1 MEAISQVD
9 VQNSRTAPGRLR
21 RVGRRKHG
29 ILLLPVVPCHD
40 GGSGAHGVSPG
51 FFAIPS
57 ETDMSGM
64 ERIYQIDQI
73 LAGRK
78 FVPRMELQEKLG
90 VSWATLKR
98 DLNYLKDRLN
108 APIIY
113 DRDLGG
119 YRFETEGKRVGPQYE
134 LPGLWFSAEEIHALL
149 TMQHLLSNLDTG
161 GLLGPQIKP
170 LLARLTGL
178 LGAAD
183 NPAEEVQRRIRIQTV
198 GAREFHLDH
207 FQSVGSA
214 LLRRKRLVIR
224 YHARGT
230 DDTTERE
237 VSPQRLVHYRD
248 NWYLDAWCHM
258 RNDLRAFAVDAIEH
272 AEILDKRAKDVAD
285 KRLDEILGS
294 GYGIFSGDDV
304 SWATLRFTPERARWV
319 AAERWHPRQEAR
331 LLKDGG
337 YELRIPYTDD
347 RELIMD
353 IMKYGADCA
362 VVSPK
367 ALVARVAVEIERAA
381 ALYRQ

>member
-1 MEAISQVD
+1 
-9 VQNSRTAPGRLR
+9 
-21 RVGRRKHG
+21 
-29 ILLLPVVPCHD
+29 
-40 GGSGAHGVSPG
+40 
-51 FFAIPS
+51 
-57 ETDMSGM
+57 MSGM

-78 FVPRMELQEKLG
+78 FVPRKELQERLG

-108 APIIY
+108 APIIH

-119 YRFETEGKRVGPQYE
+119 YRFETEGKRIGPQYE

-178 LGAAD
+178 LGTAD
-183 NPAEEVQRRIRIQTV
+183 NPVEEVQRRIRIQTV
-198 GAREFHLDH
+198 GAREFHLSH
-207 FQSVGSA
+207 FQAVGSA

-230 DDTTERE
+230 DEISERE
-237 VSPQRLVHYRD
+237 ISPQRLVHYRD
-248 NWYLDAWCHM
+248 NWYLDAWCHV
-258 RNDLRAFAVDAIEH
+258 RDGLRAFSVDAIEQ

-285 KRLDEILGS
+285 KRLDEVLGS
-294 GYGIFSGDDV
+294 GYGIFSGDKIA
-304 SWATLRFTPERARWV
+304 WATLRFTPERARWV
-319 AAERWHPRQEAR
+319 AAERWHPNQEGILR
-331 LLKDGG
+331 KDGS
-337 YELRIPYTDD
+337 YELKVPYSDD

-353 IMKYGADCA
+353 IMKYGGDCT
-362 VVSPK
+362 VVSPQ
-367 ALVARVAVEIERAA
+367 ALVKRVASELERG
-381 ALYRQ
+381 LKCYKSSP

>member
-1 MEAISQVD
+1 
-9 VQNSRTAPGRLR
+9 
-21 RVGRRKHG
+21 
-29 ILLLPVVPCHD
+29 
-40 GGSGAHGVSPG
+40 
-51 FFAIPS
+51 
-57 ETDMSGM
+57 MSGM

-73 LAGRK
+73 LAERK
-78 FVPRMELQEKLG
+78 FVPRQELQERLG

-108 APIIY
+108 APIIF

-178 LGAAD
+178 LGTAD
-183 NPAEEVQRRIRIQTV
+183 NPVEEVQRRIRIRTV
-198 GAREFHLDH
+198 GAREFHLEH
-207 FQSVGSA
+207 FQAVGSA
-214 LLRRKRLVIR
+214 LLRRKRLVIH

-230 DDTTERE
+230 DEATERE

-258 RNDLRAFAVDAIEH
+258 REGLRAFSVDAISH
-272 AEILDKRAKDVAD
+272 AEILDRRAKDVAE
-285 KRLDEILGS
+285 KRLNEVLGS
-294 GYGIFSGDDV
+294 SYGIFSGDVV
-304 SWATLRFTPERARWV
+304 SWATLRFTAERARWV
-319 AAERWHPRQEAR
+319 ASERWHLNQESR
-331 LLKDGG
+331 LLKDGT
-337 YELRIPYTDD
+337 YELKVPYSDD

-353 IMKYGADCA
+353 IMKYGGDCT
-362 VVSPK
+362 VISPQ
-367 ALVARVAVEIERAA
+367 ALVKRVTAEFERARSH
-381 ALYRQ
+381 YPK